1 MSRELVDSNIEW
13 LGKIP
18 NNWSIKPLKRVIIE
32 RNELNKNEKESF
44 LLSLTIQDG
53 VIPYSEKTGG
63 GNKAKEDIS
72 KYKIVKKNDIVINSM
87 NVVVVAAGISKYNGL
102 VSPVYY
108 IFSETS
114 KSCARFYN
122 YMFLNQTFENHL
134 FGLGNGILVKINEDN
149 GKMNTIRKKI
159 PIEKLNN
166 EYIPVPSKDEQIKIA
181 NYLDKKVELIDET
194 IANNKKEI
202 ELLEEYKQSSIN
214 NELDNENWR
223 KARIKNTS
231 YLKGRIGW
239 QGLTTSDYR
248 DEGAYLITGTDFENG
263 TINWDKC
270 VHISEERYEED
281 NNIHIKEGDLLITKD
296 GTIGK
301 LAIIDKLLGKTTLN
315 SGVMLIRSNND
326 SICYDNN
333 YLYYV
338 LKSDIF
344 WNWYE
349 SNQKGN
355 STIRHLYQEQFY
367 NFKYPLPELNIQ
379 RKIVKYL
386 DKKISNINKVIKYRQ
401 QIIENLEEYKKSL
414 IYEAVTGKIEV

>member
-1 MSRELVDSNIEW
+1 MSRELVDSNIKW

-18 NNWSIKPLKRVIIE
+18 NNWGIKPLGTYLKE
-32 RNELNKNEKESF
+32 RKEKVSDYDFEPLSVTKNGIVLQLE
-44 LLSLTIQDG
+44 
-53 VIPYSEKTGG
+53 
-63 GNKAKEDIS
+63 NAAKSDAHDDR
-72 KYKIVKKNDIVINSM
+72 KKVCKGDFVINSRSDRKQSCGLSEFEGSVSLINIVLENKNYYPRYLKYLLDNNM
-87 NVVVVAAGISKYNGL
+87 FAEEFYRNGHGIVADLWTTKYD
-102 VSPVYY
+102 
-108 IFSETS
+108 EM
-114 KSCARFYN
+114 R
-122 YMFLNQTFENHL
+122 
-134 FGLGNGILVKINEDN
+134 KI
-149 GKMNTIRKKI
+149 ML
-159 PIEKLNN
+159 PI
-166 EYIPVPSKDEQIKIA
+166 PSKDEQIKIA
-181 NYLDKKVELIDET
+181 NYLDKKVALIDET
-194 IANNKKEI
+194 IANNRKEI
-202 ELLEEYKQSSIN
+202 ELLEEYKKSSIN

-223 KARIKNTS
+223 KVRIKNTS

-281 NNIHIKEGDLLITKD
+281 RNIHIKDGDLLITKD

-301 LAIIDKLLGKTTLN
+301 LAIIDKLLDKTTLN

-344 WNWYE
+344 WDWYE

-367 NFKYPLPELNIQ
+367 NFKYPRPELNIQ
-379 RKIVKYL
+379 RKIAKNL
-386 DKKISNINKVIKYRQ
+386 DKKTSNINKVIKYRH
-401 QIIENLEEYKKSL
+401 QIIEKLEEYKKSL

>member
-1 MSRELVDSNIEW
+1 MSRELVDSNIKW

-18 NNWSIKPLKRVIIE
+18 NNWGIKPLGTYLKE
-32 RNELNKNEKESF
+32 RKEKVSAYDFEPLSVTKNGIVLQLE
-44 LLSLTIQDG
+44 
-53 VIPYSEKTGG
+53 
-63 GNKAKEDIS
+63 NAAKSDAHDDR
-72 KYKIVKKNDIVINSM
+72 KKVCKGDFVINSRSDRKQSCGLSEFEGSVSLINIVLENKNYYPRYLKYLLDNNM
-87 NVVVVAAGISKYNGL
+87 FAEEFYRNGHGIVADLWTTKYD
-102 VSPVYY
+102 
-108 IFSETS
+108 EM
-114 KSCARFYN
+114 R
-122 YMFLNQTFENHL
+122 
-134 FGLGNGILVKINEDN
+134 KI
-149 GKMNTIRKKI
+149 ML
-159 PIEKLNN
+159 PI
-166 EYIPVPSKDEQIKIA
+166 PSKDEQIKIA
-181 NYLDKKVELIDET
+181 NYLDKKVALIDET
-194 IANNKKEI
+194 IANNRKEI
-202 ELLEEYKQSSIN
+202 ELLEEYKKSSIN

-223 KARIKNTS
+223 KVRIKNTS

-281 NNIHIKEGDLLITKD
+281 RNIHIKDGDLLITKD

-301 LAIIDKLLGKTTLN
+301 LAIIDKLLDKTTLN

-344 WNWYE
+344 WDWYE

-379 RKIVKYL
+379 RKIAKNL
-386 DKKISNINKVIKYRQ
+386 DKKTSNINKVIKYRH
-401 QIIENLEEYKKSL
+401 QIIEKLEEYKKSL

>member
-1 MSRELVDSNIEW
+1 MSRELVDSNIKW

-18 NNWSIKPLKRVIIE
+18 NNWGIKPLGTYLKE
-32 RNELNKNEKESF
+32 RKEKVSDYDFEPLSVTKNGIVLQLE
-44 LLSLTIQDG
+44 
-53 VIPYSEKTGG
+53 
-63 GNKAKEDIS
+63 NAAKSDAHDDR
-72 KYKIVKKNDIVINSM
+72 KKVCKGDFVINSRSDRKQSCGLSEFEGSVSLINIVLENKNYYPRYLKYLLDNNM
-87 NVVVVAAGISKYNGL
+87 FAEEFYRNGHGIVADLWTTKYD
-102 VSPVYY
+102 
-108 IFSETS
+108 EM
-114 KSCARFYN
+114 R
-122 YMFLNQTFENHL
+122 
-134 FGLGNGILVKINEDN
+134 KI
-149 GKMNTIRKKI
+149 ML
-159 PIEKLNN
+159 PI
-166 EYIPVPSKDEQIKIA
+166 PSKDEQIKIA
-181 NYLDKKVELIDET
+181 NYLDKKVALIDET
-194 IANNKKEI
+194 IANNRKEI
-202 ELLEEYKQSSIN
+202 ELLEEYKKSSIN

-223 KARIKNTS
+223 KVRIKNTS

-281 NNIHIKEGDLLITKD
+281 RNIHIKDGDLLITKD

-301 LAIIDKLLGKTTLN
+301 LAIIDKLLDKTTLN

-344 WNWYE
+344 WDWYE

-379 RKIVKYL
+379 RKIAKNL
-386 DKKISNINKVIKYRQ
+386 DKKTSNINKVIKYRH
-401 QIIENLEEYKKSL
+401 QIIEKLEEYKKSL